1 MDEEQRAA
9 VRSQI
14 GKNVVKVYAVC
25 WDLLYSLSQINMPR
39 YAHQEI
45 ALAERRIR
53 DKTQKALHALTFLF
67 SACCSL
73 PFDVSA
79 STKRLSLAKVL
90 TLSTV
95 V

>member
-67 SACCSL
+67 AACCSL
-73 PFDVSA
+73 PTHCRLLCQLAQSA
-79 STKRLSLAKVL
+79 CHWRRF
-90 TLSTV
+90 
-95 V
+95 